1 VGGTV
6 EVRDSVKDVL
16 NNADNV
22 SSANVFG
29 LINGGT
35 GGPIW
40 MYIGTF
46 IGFFAA
52 IVSMAEMASM

>member
-1 VGGTV
+1 MH
-6 EVRDSVKDVL
+6 
-16 NNADNV
+16 
-22 SSANVFG
+22 SANIFG

-35 GGPIW
+35 GGLIW